1 MASLKEIV
9 GIILVATLVALFTG
23 ENVATGAMISGPT
36 KVVPSKV
43 KLSNRLLPPVPPVPC

>member
-43 KLSNRLLPPVPPVPC
+43 KLSNLLFPAVPPVPC